1 METKHIKISDYNYEL
16 PDERIAKFPI
26 AQRDHSKLLVYKHG
40 EVSDDVFHHLP
51 TYLPQ
56 GALMIFNNTKVIQ
69 ARLHFRKET
78 GALIEVF
85 LMEPAEPTDVLP
97 ILNWGE
103 SQSEI
108 KAMQRNLVINVEND
122 TLLRFANNSKTL
134 FIDYFFKSNNLVSV
148 SMTQANIAN
157 VKDVMN
163 KWTDGYTEVSSNE
176 NDFVSVSQDKSTLA
190 YGKTVAGTKFNYATV
205 AWSAIVS
212 SDDDNDDEYDF
223 TPSGSVDGYDYV
235 DLGIGIGWATANV
248 GAKTPGDSGGY
259 YMWAETVEHSNYN
272 WWYYS
277 LYTGSTSG
285 YLDPDAFRTPYTD
298 ISGTSYDVAR
308 NKMGNHWR
316 MPTRAELSS
325 LANQCEFTKGTYD
338 NVEGFIVTGPSR
350 KSIFLPN
357 AGCKY
362 KDGYRWNYPW
372 LLSSYTYGKQDA
384 YGLKLNKAGDVS
396 IDHGYKYYG
405 YTVRGV
411 TDL

>member
-1 METKHIKISDYNYEL
+1 MNYNNIVGSLNKY
-16 PDERIAKFPI
+16 
-26 AQRDHSKLLVYKHG
+26 
-40 EVSDDVFHHLP
+40 
-51 TYLPQ
+51 
-56 GALMIFNNTKVIQ
+56 
-69 ARLHFRKET
+69 
-78 GALIEVF
+78 F
-85 LMEPAEPTDVLP
+85 LMLALFTVSFTMSSCYTSNETIEGDTPIIDPEDPEEPAEPTDVLP

-122 TLLRFANNSKTL
+122 TLLRFVNNSQTL

-163 KWTDGYTEVSSNE
+163 KWTDGYMEISSNE

-190 YGKTVAGTKFNYATV
+190 YGKTVAGSEYNYATV

-248 GAKTPGDSGGY
+248 GAKTPGESGGY

-277 LYTGSTSG
+277 LYTGNTSG

-298 ISGTSYDVAR
+298 ISGTSYDVAHQ
-308 NKMGNHWR
+308 KMGNHWR

-357 AGCKY
+357 AGCKF